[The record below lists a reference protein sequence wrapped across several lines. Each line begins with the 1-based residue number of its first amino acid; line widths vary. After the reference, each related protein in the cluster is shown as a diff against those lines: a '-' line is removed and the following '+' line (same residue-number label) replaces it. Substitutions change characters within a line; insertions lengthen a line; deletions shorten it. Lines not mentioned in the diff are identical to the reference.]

1 MKYIV
6 LMDEDGNE
14 EIFIF
19 PRSVNHDCMA
29 DACKRIK
36 DQMLPPWSRVGRE
49 PIAAGFI
56 NDGVCSGYSETL
68 GLKSRGPIDSALVE
82 G

>member
-6 LMDEDGNE
+6 TKDEDGKE

-19 PRSVNHDCMA
+19 PKSVNHDCMMEVLQ
-29 DACKRIK
+29 RIR
-36 DQMLPPWSRVGRE
+36 DQSHGRWNRIYRE
-49 PIAAGFI
+49 PVSAGFV

-68 GLKSRGPIDSALVE
+68 KLQSRGPIDSGLIS
-82 G
+82 